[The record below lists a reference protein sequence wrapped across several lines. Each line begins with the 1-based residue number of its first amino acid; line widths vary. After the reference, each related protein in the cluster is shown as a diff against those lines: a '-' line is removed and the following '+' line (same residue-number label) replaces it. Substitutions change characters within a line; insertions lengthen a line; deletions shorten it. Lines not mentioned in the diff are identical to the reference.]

1 MRRNVMLAIPLVL
14 GLLGPSARAQEPT
27 KTTPEEPKKTTAETP
42 AKPAAET
49 PKKASL
55 LEPGSPSMNQVAP
68 PVFKVKFQ
76 TSKGDFVMTVHRDW
90 APKGADRFYNLVKG
104 GFYNDLRFFRVI
116 QGFMVQFGIS
126 GDPKVSEA
134 WRAAKIQDDPV
145 KQKNTRGFVSYA
157 MAGPNTR
164 TTQLFV
170 NFADNSRLD
179 AMGFSPFA
187 EVTSGMDVVDQIYS
201 GYGEGA
207 PRGDGPDQGRVQA
220 EGNAYLDKDFPKL
233 DKLIKASLAD

>member
-1 MRRNVMLAIPLVL
+1 MRRNVMFAIPLVL
-14 GLLGPSARAQEPT
+14 GLLATGARAQES
-27 KTTPEEPKKTTAETP
+27 KSALSEEPKKTTAQSA
-42 AKPAAET
+42 AKPATDAA
-49 PKKASL
+49 KKPSL

-90 APKGADRFYNLVKG
+90 APKGADRFFNLVKAG
-104 GFYNDLRFFRVI
+104 YYNDLRFFRVI
-116 QGFMVQFGIS
+116 EGFMVQFGIS
-126 GDPKVSEA
+126 GDPKLNET

-145 KQKNTRGFVSYA
+145 KQKNVRGFVSYA

-164 TTQLFV
+164 TTQLFI

-179 AMGFSPFA
+179 GMGFSPFA
-187 EVTSGMDVVDQIYS
+187 EVTSGMDVVDAIYS

-207 PRGDGPDQGRVQA
+207 PRGSGPDQGRLQE

-233 DKLIKASLAD
+233 DKIIKASITD